1 MSSNTDRIKRFL
13 IEEFLPD
20 VTPDELAD
28 DHDLLSDGVI
38 DSLGVLKLIAW
49 VEDHFALPV
58 DDTDLDPNNFRSV
71 TAIDAF
77 ITQRRTTAAATAGA
91 TAATATIGG

>member
-1 MSSNTDRIKRFL
+1 MSNITQIKRFL

-20 VTPDELAD
+20 VTPEQLAD

-77 ITQRRTTAAATAGA
+77 ITQRRAVPASAVAG
-91 TAATATIGG
+91 G

>member
-1 MSSNTDRIKRFL
+1 MSNTATIKQFL

-20 VTPDELAD
+20 LTQDQLAD
-28 DHDLLSDGVI
+28 DQDLLSSGAI
-38 DSLGVLKLIAW
+38 DSLGLLKLIAW
-49 VEDHFALPV
+49 VEDRFGLAV

-77 ITQRRTTAAATAGA
+77 VAHARQGVN
-91 TAATATIGG
+91 G

>member
-1 MSSNTDRIKRFL
+1 MSNIAQIKRFL
-13 IEEFLPD
+13 IDEFLPD
-20 VTPDELAD
+20 ITPDQLAD

-49 VEDHFALPV
+49 VEDHFTLPV

-71 TAIDAF
+71 AAIDAF
-77 ITQRRTTAAATAGA
+77 ITERRTTAT
-91 TAATATIGG
+91 TAAGVTVGG

>member
-1 MSSNTDRIKRFL
+1 MSNTATIKQFL

-20 VTPDELAD
+20 LTQDELAD
-28 DHDLLSDGVI
+28 DQDLLSSGAI
-38 DSLGVLKLIAW
+38 DSLGLLKLIAW
-49 VEDHFALPV
+49 VEDRFGLAV

-77 ITQRRTTAAATAGA
+77 VANARQGVS
-91 TAATATIGG
+91 G

>member
-1 MSSNTDRIKRFL
+1 MSNIAQIKRFL

-20 VTPDELAD
+20 VAPEQLAD

-71 TAIDAF
+71 AAIDAF
-77 ITQRRTTAAATAGA
+77 ITQRRAVPASAVAG
-91 TAATATIGG
+91 G

>member
-1 MSSNTDRIKRFL
+1 MSNITQIKKFL

-20 VTPDELAD
+20 VTPEQLAD
-28 DHDLLSDGVI
+28 DHDLLTDGVI

-71 TAIDAF
+71 QAIDAF
-77 ITQRRTTAAATAGA
+77 IAQRRALAASVS
-91 TAATATIGG
+91 GG

>member
-1 MSSNTDRIKRFL
+1 MNNIAQIKKFL

-20 VTPDELAD
+20 VTPEQLAD
-28 DHDLLSDGVI
+28 DHDLLTDGVI

-71 TAIDAF
+71 QAIDAF
-77 ITQRRTTAAATAGA
+77 IAQRRALAATVAG
-91 TAATATIGG
+91 G

>member
-1 MSSNTDRIKRFL
+1 MSNIAQIKKFL

-20 VTPDELAD
+20 ITPEQLAD
-28 DHDLLSDGVI
+28 DHDLLTDGVI

-71 TAIDAF
+71 QAIDAF
-77 ITQRRTTAAATAGA
+77 IAQRRAL
-91 TAATATIGG
+91 AATATVAGG

>member
-1 MSSNTDRIKRFL
+1 MSNTATIKQFL

-20 VTPDELAD
+20 LTPGELAD

-49 VEDHFALPV
+49 VEDRFGLAV
-58 DDTDLDPNNFRSV
+58 GDTDLDPNNFRSV

-77 ITQRRTTAAATAGA
+77 IEGSRQAV
-91 TAATATIGG
+91 GG

>member
-1 MSSNTDRIKRFL
+1 MSNTATIKQFL

-20 VTPDELAD
+20 LTQDQLAD

-49 VEDHFALPV
+49 VEDRFALAV
-58 DDTDLDPNNFRSV
+58 GDTDLDPNNFRSV
-71 TAIDAF
+71 AAIDAF
-77 ITQRRTTAAATAGA
+77 IEDSRQRV
-91 TAATATIGG
+91 GG